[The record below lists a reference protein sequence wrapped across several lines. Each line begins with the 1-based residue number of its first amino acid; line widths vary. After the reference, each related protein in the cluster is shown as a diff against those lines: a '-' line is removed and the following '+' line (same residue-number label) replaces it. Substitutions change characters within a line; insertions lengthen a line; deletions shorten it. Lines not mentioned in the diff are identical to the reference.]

1 MTPLEGGLG
10 VAAVAIGCLTWAGY
24 VLLAGTA
31 SCWLLLWP
39 GGTRHPGLT
48 RLGLV
53 GAALMA
59 LGTLLDLLLR
69 TGPAGRPPGEVLDA
83 VGGSAVLVRLAVLA
97 GVLFFW
103 PDLVAGRARGWR
115 RGALALAVVGL
126 AGSLVAR
133 PGLSDDLAGTVT
145 QVAAAA
151 HVLALAVGL
160 GVVLLVVVLARSI
173 PAADGPAL
181 DDTADDSAID
191 DSALDDSALDDLDD
205 YPDAGTSGDLAGDLA
220 GPAAW
225 LGAGALGVLAAGRLL
240 EAALTGTLPLAVPL
254 QLLAATALLVVA
266 LRAARRRDDPGLD
279 TARPHVARPE
289 IAGADTRVRA
299 STALVGLLPVV
310 RILLALAGLVVA
322 LAAVL
327 AR

>member
-39 GGTRHPGLT
+39 GGTRHPRLT
-48 RLGLV
+48 RLALV
-53 GAALMA
+53 GAAVMG

-69 TGPAGRPPGEVLDA
+69 TGPAGRAPGEVLDA
-83 VGGSAVLVRLAVLA
+83 VGGSAVLVRLAILA

-115 RGALALAVVGL
+115 RGVLALAVVGL

-133 PGLSDDLAGTVT
+133 PGLPDDLAGTLT
-145 QVAAAA
+145 QVATAA

-160 GVVLLVVVLARSI
+160 GVVLLLVVLAR
-173 PAADGPAL
+173 PAPDAADGPVL
-181 DDTADDSAID
+181 DDP
-191 DSALDDSALDDLDD
+191 DD
-205 YPDAGTSGDLAGDLA
+205 YPEGGTTGDLADDLV

-225 LGAGALGVLAAGRLL
+225 LGAGALGVLATGRLL
-240 EAALTGTLPLAVPL
+240 EAALTRALPLAVPL
-254 QLLAATALLVVA
+254 QLLAAAALLAVG
-266 LRAARRRDDPGLD
+266 LRAARRPLE
-279 TARPHVARPE
+279 A
-289 IAGADTRVRA
+289 AGAAQAPGGGTRTRT
-299 STALVGLLPVV
+299 STALVGLAPVV
-310 RILLALAGLVVA
+310 RIVLALAVLVVL